1 MRVNPIETSK
11 FSNSEVPIG
20 SWKNANTHFA
30 NALKSDWYNLIFK
43 LTGDIAY
50 STYDYFREKNF
61 MPALAPVTAQ
71 SITSPM
77 GLGSDSLPVSVELFG
92 RPTYLVDSM
101 QFHLEYLLRQYPQG
115 VFYIM
120 PTFRAED
127 SDARHLNEFFH
138 IEAEIPGGFEENI
151 KTIEGLISKYSH
163 TVLNKYADKISAYA
177 GSVSHIEKF
186 KSLVGNGGIPR
197 LKFVE
202 AEKSLG
208 DKESYYVWLD
218 GQRIS
223 LTAEAEREILKKAGT
238 PVWLTDLPAVG
249 VPFYQADAE
258 ENGYS
263 KCADLLMGIGEVVG
277 SGERHITAEQTMN
290 AICFRNVEPTAY
302 AWYIRMKQEYPMQT
316 SGFGIGLE
324 RLLLWMLGHDDIRD
338 TQILVRQKGLL
349 SIP

>member
-1 MRVNPIETSK
+1 MKTNI
-11 FSNSEVPIG
+11 VPSDDLCNLVVPKG
-20 SWKNANTHFA
+20 SWKNADTHFS
-30 NALKSDWYNLIFK
+30 NALNSDWYNLILK
-43 LTGDIAY
+43 LSGSVAY
-50 STYDYFREKNF
+50 STYEYFKEKEF

-92 RPTYLVDSM
+92 RQTYLVDSM
-101 QFHLEYLLRQYPQG
+101 QFHLEYLLRQHPQG

-138 IEAEIPGGFEENI
+138 IEAEIQGDFDENL
-151 KTIEGLISKYSH
+151 KTIEGLISKYSR
-163 TVLNKYADKISAYA
+163 TILDTYADRVSTYA

-186 KSLVGNGGIPR
+186 LKLTATKGLPR
-197 LKFVE
+197 LKFVD
-202 AEKSLG
+202 AEKMLG
-208 DKESYYVWLD
+208 DEESYYVWLN

-223 LTAEAEREILKKAGT
+223 LTSNAEKEILKKMGT

-258 ENGYS
+258 EKGYS

-277 SGERHITAEQTMN
+277 SGQRHKTAEQTMG
-290 AICFRNVEPTAY
+290 AIKFRNVDPSTY
-302 AWYIRMKQEYPMQT
+302 AWYLRMKKEYPMQT

-324 RLLLWMLGHDDIRD
+324 RLLLWILGHDDIRD